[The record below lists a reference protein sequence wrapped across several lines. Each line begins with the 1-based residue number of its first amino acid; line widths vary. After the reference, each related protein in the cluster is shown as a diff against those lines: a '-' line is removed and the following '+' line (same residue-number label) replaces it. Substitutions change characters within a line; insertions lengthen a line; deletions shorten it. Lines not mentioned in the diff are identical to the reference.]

1 MRIRIARSRLAVV
14 TALVAVSM
22 LGGLVSATTSGAT
35 GSSFPWTDPNA
46 AGSLIFYN
54 ASGQVITGGSFSGT
68 NDTLAAYVE
77 GTYDP
82 ANTDN
87 KATLFAFTPVQ
98 NIAPG
103 AWNGESLGSS
113 TRYPVTGASVP
124 SNISS
129 LTLPVETGSSTSDTS
144 LGQYISTFPNSDSS
158 TTDGYADLYVIRL
171 VTSGPAP
178 AGADATY
185 DDAVIEVNSNGAGQ
199 GTWNVVTSD
208 PWTSGSTTN
217 VTLGLSNPGSVSVG
231 TSETLTATVSPAAT
245 GTVQFFSGTTSQ
257 GSAPVVSGVAT
268 LTTSAIPVGNDTLT
282 ASFTPTGSST
292 PSVGSTAVSLVVN
305 AAPTKQSTKTTLKVG
320 SKKIVKGAPDKLTA
334 IVSPAAAGK
343 VAFYQGSKKVATVG
357 VVRGSA
363 SVTIKTLAVGTDVI
377 KAVFTS
383 SNAARYSNSTSGS
396 VKVVVKK

>member
-1 MRIRIARSRLAVV
+1 MSPAATGTVQFFSGTTSLGSAPVVSGVATLTTSAEPTGSDALTAAFTPTGGSSPTATSNTVNLVV
-14 TALVAVSM
+14 TAV
-22 LGGLVSATTSGAT
+22 TTS
-35 GSSFPWTDPNA
+35 
-46 AGSLIFYN
+46 
-54 ASGQVITGGSFSGT
+54 
-68 NDTLAAYVE
+68 LA
-77 GTYDP
+77 
-82 ANTDN
+82 
-87 KATLFAFTPVQ
+87 
-98 NIAPG
+98 
-103 AWNGESLGSS
+103 LG
-113 TRYPVTGASVP
+113 V
-124 SNISS
+124 
-129 LTLPVETGSSTSDTS
+129 
-144 LGQYISTFPNSDSS
+144 
-158 TTDGYADLYVIRL
+158 
-171 VTSGPAP
+171 
-178 AGADATY
+178 
-185 DDAVIEVNSNGAGQ
+185 
-199 GTWNVVTSD
+199 
-208 PWTSGSTTN
+208 
-217 VTLGLSNPGSVSVG
+217 SNPGPISAG